1 MNTMKRLNRK
11 IKTEEYIEKYL
22 YNFGQERDLKIGR
35 KLRWKQL
42 YLTTFKYVCCIVP
55 KTHYMY
61 GFSQVGLDHNNH
73 KLTLR
78 SQKYD
83 PI

>member
-35 KLRWKQL
+35 KLRWK
-42 YLTTFKYVCCIVP
+42 
-55 KTHYMY
+55 
-61 GFSQVGLDHNNH
+61 
-73 KLTLR
+73 
-78 SQKYD
+78 
-83 PI
+83 